1 MKSTNW
7 FIRLEENADLPA
19 IDTLQAAAFGPGRF
33 ARTAFRIREGILHF
47 PELSFVGLSG
57 EDVAGSVRLTPITI
71 GETPALLLGP
81 LTVAAEFKSR
91 GLGKNLLR
99 TALDAAARVGETAV
113 LLVGDA
119 PYYGPLG
126 FQQVPFASITLPG
139 PVDPARVLV
148 APLNGASLP
157 KGPVSGGRAQGT
169 SPGLG

>member
-7 FIRLEENADLPA
+7 FIRLEENTDIPE
-19 IDTLQAAAFGPGRF
+19 IDMLQAAAFGPGRF
-33 ARTAFRIREGILHF
+33 ARTAFRVREGIPHL

-81 LTVAAEFKSR
+81 LTVAPEFKNR

-99 TALDAAARVGETAV
+99 TALDAAAGAGETAI

-148 APLNGASLP
+148 ASLNGAGLP
-157 KGPVSGGRAQGT
+157 SGSVSGDRA
-169 SPGLG
+169 